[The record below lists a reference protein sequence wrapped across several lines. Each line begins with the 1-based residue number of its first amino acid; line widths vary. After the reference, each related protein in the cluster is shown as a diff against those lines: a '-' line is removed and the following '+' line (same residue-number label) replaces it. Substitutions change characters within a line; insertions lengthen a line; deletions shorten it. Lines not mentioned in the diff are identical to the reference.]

1 LRAAAFAQSSAL
13 VVVFGADGR
22 CLTANPALTRLLG
35 WSEDDLRQAP
45 FWELLA
51 VAEDADLAQDC
62 LTRAVRDGEA
72 FPQEADWL
80 GSSGQRRRIS
90 MQTDALRDEHGRP
103 YAMVVVGV
111 DVTEQ
116 RRAEAL
122 LRRRASTDE
131 LTGLLNRSAFYETF
145 AALLADPAGQGC
157 GLVYCDLNGFKRVN
171 DTHGHRVGDLL
182 LQEVA
187 LRLRAVAGKDDVVA
201 RLGGDEFVVL
211 SRAVDDQ
218 RLPALAARVQAA
230 VAKPVIT
237 PAGLIAVGVSVGTAS
252 AGPHAVPDEVV
263 HSADQR
269 MYGMKAM
276 HRSTT
281 RR

>member
-1 LRAAAFAQSSAL
+1 
-13 VVVFGADGR
+13 VVFGADGR

-35 WSEDDLRQAP
+35 WSEDDLRGAP
-45 FWELLA
+45 FWEVLA
-51 VAEDADLAQDC
+51 VAEDADLARDC
-62 LTRAVRDGEA
+62 LDRAVRDGQA

-80 GSSGQRRRIS
+80 SSHGERRRIS

-122 LRRRASTDE
+122 LRRRATTDE
-131 LTGLLNRSAFYETF
+131 LTGLLNRGAFYETF
-145 AALLADPAGQGC
+145 AALLADPAGEGC
-157 GLVYCDLNGFKRVN
+157 GLLYCDLDDFKAVN
-171 DTHGHRVGDLL
+171 DTHGHRVGDML
-182 LQEVA
+182 LQEVS
-187 LRLRAVAGKDDVVA
+187 LRLRAVAGNGDVVA

-211 SRAVDDQ
+211 CRDVDGQ
-218 RLPALAARVQAA
+218 RLSALAAGIQEA
-230 VAKPVIT
+230 VAQPVIT
-237 PAGLIAVGVSVGTAS
+237 PAGLIAVGISVGTAT
-252 AGPHAVPDEVV
+252 AGPHARPDEVV

-269 MYGMKAM
+269 MYGMKSM

-281 RR
+281 RH